1 MDGLEGRAERR
12 GNEAG
17 GGGSDARDR
26 RAEGELVR
34 CNICLVKIDTHDQAR
49 MSTMASLRLL
59 APRAGLALHSKQL
72 QQRLLL
78 STFRH
83 ASTSP
88 PKPRVLEKPERF
100 NPPSH
105 PSRIR
110 SKPKYYGPDL
120 SEHERKAQRTR
131 QYPHMMPAEGTFL
144 HWFLTNRNIH
154 LFISMTILVTLV
166 VTVWLQ
172 DFLTTTPFR
181 NLLPPNS
188 MAITHPF
195 SYLARWWEVYRLHV
209 DHVSAETAERRKAR
223 VDDAEKRKEYRK
235 AHGIEDQEKKLLG
248 SWASEDS
255 PLTRRSGE
263 RRVVGNVEVGDDASP
278 VASEGMSGQ
287 DSYVDFEGKLRD
299 AAQEKKK
306 WFGIW

>member
-1 MDGLEGRAERR
+1 
-12 GNEAG
+12 
-17 GGGSDARDR
+17 
-26 RAEGELVR
+26 
-34 CNICLVKIDTHDQAR
+34 
-49 MSTMASLRLL
+49 MATLRLL
-59 APRAGLALHSKQL
+59 TPRASLALHSKQL
-72 QQRLLL
+72 SQRLLL
-78 STFRH
+78 PTSRH

-110 SKPKYYGPDL
+110 PKPKYYGPDL
-120 SEHERKAQRTR
+120 NEHERRAQRTR
-131 QYPHMMPAEGTFL
+131 KYPHMMPAEGTFL

-154 LFISMTILVTLV
+154 LFISM
-166 VTVWLQ
+166 
-172 DFLTTTPFR
+172 DFLTTTPYR

-188 MAITHPF
+188 MAIAHPF

-209 DHVSAETAERRKAR
+209 EHVSAETAERRKAR

-248 SWASEDS
+248 SWATEDS
-255 PLTRRSGE
+255 PMTRRSGNARAVE
-263 RRVVGNVEVGDDASP
+263 DVEVAEEASP
-278 VASEGMSGQ
+278 VARETVSGHET
-287 DSYVDFEGKLRD
+287 YVDFEGKLRD
-299 AAQEKKK
+299 AGQEKKR